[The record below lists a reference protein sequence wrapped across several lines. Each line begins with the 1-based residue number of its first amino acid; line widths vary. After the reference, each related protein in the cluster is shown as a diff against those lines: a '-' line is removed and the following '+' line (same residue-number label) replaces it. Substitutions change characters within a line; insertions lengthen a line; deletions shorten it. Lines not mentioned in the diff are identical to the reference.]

1 MCYCRSSVALLC
13 AYLALAFFIYFPS
26 RFHTR
31 SSQKLS
37 VRPYESAN
45 RLHTIRFAC
54 LQKSGFARQPKF
66 GKTGC
71 AQSNPYHERFSLCG
85 KHSRFSCVFW
95 SSRLFAHHQF
105 MVARSAVIPIAKA
118 SRVLSCVSR
127 VSMITMLIMANNDL
141 RGLGVLQRVAAG
153 DVVV

>member
-26 RFHTR
+26 RFHTH

-71 AQSNPYHERFSLCG
+71 AQSNPYHERFSLGG
-85 KHSRFSCVFW
+85 KHSRFSCAF
-95 SSRLFAHHQF
+95 LEFAPLCPPPVHGGKERRDSHSQGLTG
-105 MVARSAVIPIAKA
+105 AE
-118 SRVLSCVSR
+118 LCEQGQHD
-127 VSMITMLIMANNDL
+127 NNADN
-141 RGLGVLQRVAAG
+141 GQQRP
-153 DVVV
+153 